1 MTQDKQEKLEKL
13 EKQKQLNQDYA
24 DFLIEYEAAI
34 AQGNPI
40 GGFIAWRHANRD
52 GIKIPETRKK

>member
-1 MTQDKQEKLEKL
+1 MTQKQKDKQNA
-13 EKQKQLNQDYA
+13 LNQDYA

-40 GGFIAWRHANRD
+40 GGFIAWRHENDRD
-52 GIKIPETRKK
+52 GIKIPESRGK